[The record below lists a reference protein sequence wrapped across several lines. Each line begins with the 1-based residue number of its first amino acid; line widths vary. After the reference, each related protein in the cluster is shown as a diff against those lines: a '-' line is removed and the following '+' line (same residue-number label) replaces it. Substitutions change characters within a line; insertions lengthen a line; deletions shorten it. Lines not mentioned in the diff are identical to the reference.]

1 VISADP
7 PPRPPDPREV
17 HEDLTRFVRE
27 KYGNT
32 VDLRLFPTAPAGRP
46 AQTAEPEREELLSQ
60 LRFDYRPDQVK
71 QHLDR
76 FVIAQEEAKKVL
88 ATAVCD
94 HYHHIRRCQ
103 SPQACRQYQ
112 KQNVVILGSTGI
124 GKTYLVRS
132 IADLIGVPC
141 VRADATK
148 FSETGYIGAD
158 VDDLVRELV
167 HRAGGSILLAECG
180 IIYLDEVDKIA
191 APSAMIGRDVSG
203 RGVQMGLLKLME
215 DTEVPLRAAHDLPG
229 QLQAMME
236 LQTQGKAARQMIHT
250 RHILFIV
257 SGAFTSLPEII
268 GQRVARRSI
277 GFGPEGFQRDAE
289 YALLRQAKAAD
300 FIQFGFEPE
309 FVGRLPVVVACH
321 DLSVEHLFEIL
332 TRSEGS
338 LLNQYREAFAAYDIT
353 VRFTQAGLQRIA
365 EAAHREGTGARG
377 LGSVLERTLRDFKFS
392 LPASG
397 VRRFAVTEHTVADP
411 AAALAQ
417 VLAFDPAA
425 EQAVLLEL
433 LHDFER
439 DFLAHH
445 GLEIRFAP
453 GAAEALVER
462 ARALAAEPSE
472 IASALLHGWE
482 HGLQLIHAQTG
493 KREFEI
499 PLAALARP
507 GEVLNDWIKAA
518 CSPGPPADAN
528 DGPAGGSA

>member
-1 VISADP
+1 MKSD

-32 VDLRLFPTAPAGRP
+32 VDLRLFPTAPAGGRGGSSAP
-46 AQTAEPEREELLSQ
+46 PEPEGEDLLAQ
-60 LRFDYRPDQVK
+60 LRFDYQPAQVK

-76 FVIAQEEAKKVL
+76 FVIGQDDAKKVL

-103 SPQACRQYQ
+103 NAQTCRQYQ

-148 FSETGYIGAD
+148 FSETGYIGGD

-167 HRAGGSILLAECG
+167 HKAGGSVRLAECG

-191 APSAMIGRDVSG
+191 APSAMHGRDVSG

-215 DTEVPLRAAHDLPG
+215 DTEVPLRAPHDLPG
-229 QLQAMME
+229 QMQAMLE

-257 SGAFTSLPEII
+257 SGAFTSLTAII
-268 GQRVARRSI
+268 GRRVARRPI
-277 GFGPEGFQRDAE
+277 GFGPEAFQRDAE
-289 YALLRQAKAAD
+289 YALFQQAKAAD
-300 FIQFGFEPE
+300 FIEFGFEPE

-321 DLSVEHLFEIL
+321 DLSVAHLFEIL

-338 LLNQYREAFAAYDIT
+338 LLHQYRDSFAAYDIT
-353 VRFTQAGLQRIA
+353 VRFTTAGLQRIA

-377 LGSVLERTLRDFKFS
+377 LVSVLERTLRDFKFS
-392 LPASG
+392 LPGSS
-397 VRRFAVTEHTVADP
+397 VRRFAVTERTVADP
-411 AAALAQ
+411 AGDLALLQAG
-417 VLAFDPAA
+417 DPDA
-425 EQAVLLEL
+425 ERAVLHEL
-433 LHDFER
+433 LHDFEA
-439 DFLAHH
+439 DFLAQHA
-445 GLEIRFAP
+445 LALRFAP
-453 GAAEALVER
+453 ATAEALVER
-462 ARALAAEPSE
+462 ARTLNAEPAE
-472 IASALLHGWE
+472 IAAALLHGWE
-482 HGLQLIHAQTG
+482 HGLQLIQSHTG
-493 KREFEI
+493 QREFEI

-507 GEVLNDWIKAA
+507 GEVLNEWIKRA
-518 CSPGPPADAN
+518 CTP
-528 DGPAGGSA
+528 SASEPTTPDPE